1 MAIPIYNPG
10 VGVTQT
16 VTQFTNQSSVSI
28 SHSYSYKPRIII
40 VDTDGNVI
48 WGDILYL
55 SHSIS
60 ITFVTAI
67 SGTVYMS

>member
-16 VTQFTNQSSVSI
+16 VTEFTNQSSVSI

-67 SGTVYMS
+67 SGTVYLS

>member
-28 SHSYSYKPRIII
+28 YHSYSYKPRIII
-40 VDTDGNVI
+40 VDTDGNDI

-67 SGTVYMS
+67 SGTVYLS

>member
-16 VTQFTNQSSVSI
+16 VTEFTNQSTVSI

-40 VDTDGNVI
+40 VDMDGNVI
-48 WGDILYL
+48 GGDVLYL
-55 SHSIS
+55 SNSVS
-60 ITFVTAI
+60 ITFVSNI
-67 SGTVYMS
+67 SGVVYLS

>member
-48 WGDILYL
+48 WGDVLYL

-67 SGTVYMS
+67 SGTVYLS

>member
-67 SGTVYMS
+67 SGTVYLS

>member
-16 VTQFTNQSSVSI
+16 ITQFTNQSSVSI